1 MTKRHIVC
9 YVPVIHQGYIDFF
22 AQYPE
27 ADIYL
32 LSAPVL
38 ASRFDYLRKDIRAL
52 QPANVAALLKGM
64 GRSATE
70 VTDAS
75 QVKQVLQTESVI
87 MPDDDISHA
96 LAEEFGAGRVVFEP
110 VFLRWDRKAT
120 DTNQEVRPDR
130 TVSLTAADDPLISAL
145 YSEAG
150 KSTNWWRNVG
160 AAVVEN
166 GQVIS
171 LAHNGSVPTE
181 YSSALDGDPRILAQR
196 GAAIDTSIDIHAE
209 SRLIGEAAA
218 QGIKLS
224 GKAMYVTT
232 FPCPTCA
239 KLIAASGIHQCYF
252 VEGYASIDG
261 QSILQA
267 NNVEI
272 IKIETSPPEISR
284 QKSKPYPKQ

>member
-32 LSAPVL
+32 LGTPVL
-38 ASRFDYLRKDIRAL
+38 ASRFDYLCKDIRAL

-75 QVKQVLQTESVI
+75 QVKQVLQTESAI

-96 LAEEFGAGRVVFEP
+96 LAEEFGARRVVFEP

-181 YSSALDGDPRILAQR
+181 YSSVLDGDPRILAQR

-239 KLIAASGIHQCYF
+239 KLIAASGIRQCYF
-252 VEGYASIDG
+252 VEGYASLDG
-261 QSILQA
+261 QSILRA